1 MVLVTGASGFLGKHL
16 LEALVEKG
24 LSVRA
29 LFNRNRPEWTHP
41 LVEWVACD
49 LLDVYAVEDV
59 MQGIHQVY
67 HCAAI
72 VSFEKKDRERVIE
85 QNRSATANVVD
96 EALIAGVDKLIHI
109 SSIAALGRAGK
120 ENKLVSE
127 ETHWED
133 SNTNTAY
140 AIGKYQSEMEVWRA
154 MAEGLDAAI
163 LNPGIILGEGNY
175 NEGSAKLFQSA
186 YEEFPWYTS
195 GVNGWVDVKDVA
207 RAAIL
212 LMESD
217 ITEERYVLTEGN
229 HSYKDI
235 FTLMANAMKRK
246 PPYKHANAFMSKV
259 AWITSAVKAAMSGKK
274 SLLTRETIRTAQA
287 VCYYDNHKFLQQFP
301 EFTYQPM
308 KNTVE
313 RVSKDFLKNI

>member
-16 LEALVEKG
+16 LEALVVKG

-29 LFNRNRPEWTHP
+29 LFNRTQPQFNHS
-41 LVEWVACD
+41 LIEWVACD

-59 MQGIHQVY
+59 MQGIRQVY

-72 VSFEKKDRERVIE
+72 VSFEQKDRDRVIE

-96 EALIAGVDKLIHI
+96 EALNAGVEKLIHV
-109 SSIAALGRAGK
+109 SSIAALGRATK
-120 ENKLVSE
+120 ENKLISE
-127 ETHWED
+127 ETHWEE
-133 SNTNTAY
+133 SNNNTAY
-140 AIGKYQSEMEVWRA
+140 AIGKYRAEMEVWRG

-163 LNPGIILGEGNY
+163 INPGIILGEGNY

-186 YEEFPWYTS
+186 YEEFPWYTL

-212 LMESD
+212 LMESN
-217 ITEERYVLTEGN
+217 IVAERYVLTEGN
-229 HSYKDI
+229 HSYKDM
-235 FTLMANAMKRK
+235 FTWMANAMLRK
-246 PPYKHANAFMSKV
+246 PPHKHANAFMSKV
-259 AWITSAVKAAMSGKK
+259 ARIFSGIKAGFAGKK
-274 SLLTRETIRTAQA
+274 PLLTRETVRTAQA
-287 VCYYDNHKFLQQFP
+287 ICHYDNAKFLQQFP
-301 EFTYQPM
+301 GFTYESM

>member
-1 MVLVTGASGFLGKHL
+1 LVLVTGASGFLGKHL
-16 LEALVEKG
+16 LEALVAKG

-29 LFNRNRPEWTHP
+29 LFNRTQPQFSHP
-41 LVEWVACD
+41 LIEWVACD

-59 MQGIHQVY
+59 MQGVRQVY

-72 VSFEKKDRERVIE
+72 VSFEQKDRDRVIE

-96 EALIAGVDKLIHI
+96 EALNAGVEKLIHV
-109 SSIAALGRAGK
+109 SSIAALGRASK
-120 ENKLVSE
+120 ENKLISE
-127 ETHWED
+127 ETHWEE
-133 SNTNTAY
+133 SSTNTAY
-140 AIGKYQSEMEVWRA
+140 AIGKYRAEMEVWRG

-163 LNPGIILGEGNY
+163 INPGIMLGEGNY

-186 YEEFPWYTS
+186 YEEFPWYTL

-217 ITEERYVLTEGN
+217 IVAERYVLTEGN
-229 HSYKDI
+229 HSYKDM
-235 FTLMANAMKRK
+235 FTWMAKALQKK
-246 PPYKHANAFMSKV
+246 PPHKYASAFMSKV
-259 AWITSAVKAAMSGKK
+259 AWILSSIKAGLAGKK

-287 VCYYDNHKFLQQFP
+287 VCHYDNHKFLQQFP
-301 EFTYQPM
+301 GFSYQSM
-308 KNTVE
+308 QNTVE

>member
-41 LVEWVACD
+41 RIEWVACD

-59 MQGIHQVY
+59 MQGIRQVY

-72 VSFEKKDRERVIE
+72 VSFEKKDRQRVIE

-96 EALIAGVDKLIHI
+96 EALNAGVDKLIHI

-120 ENKLVSE
+120 ENKQVSE

-186 YEEFPWYTS
+186 YEEFPWYTL

-217 ITEERYVLTEGN
+217 IVAERYVLTEGN
-229 HSYKDI
+229 HSYKDM
-235 FTLMANAMKRK
+235 FTWMANAMKRK
-246 PPYKHANAFMSKV
+246 PPHKHANAFMSKI
-259 AWITSAVKAAMSGKK
+259 AWILSSIKAAMSGKK

-287 VCYYDNHKFLQQFP
+287 VCHYDNRKFLQQFP
-301 EFTYQPM
+301 DFTYHPM
-308 KNTVE
+308 QQTVE